1 MSAPRGNWANVQ
13 KALADIPGLYL
24 HDQWQHDA
32 MEKLLTSWYDL
43 PPGAHALA
51 ENVLADQ
58 FVQLADGTVQKVS
71 LESGEFEPVCEKLEQ
86 LKAVLTE
93 GPDANY
99 FLATPLRIDWEKAGG
114 RALAATERLVPTT
127 PFIGGGEFAASNL
140 HVAPRDEAIG
150 YLNDF
155 HAQTKN
161 LPDGATV
168 QLKVVP

>member
-1 MSAPRGNWANVQ
+1 MSAQRGNWANVQ

-58 FVQLADGTVQKVS
+58 FVQLADGTVQKIS

-93 GPDANY
+93 SPDANY
-99 FLATPLRIDWEKAGG
+99 FLATPCASIG
-114 RALAATERLVPTT
+114 RKLAAAPWLRPNAWYPQRPSL
-127 PFIGGGEFAASNL
+127 AAVSL
-140 HVAPRDEAIG
+140 RHR
-150 YLNDF
+150 
-155 HAQTKN
+155 TCM
-161 LPDGATV
+161 
-168 QLKVVP
+168 